1 MGREAE
7 EKGGG
12 GRRRLGTD
20 SSAYLRPC
28 LCSTDQLPRP
38 SLVALPGP
46 VVAPGANVSLR
57 CGGRIPGMSF
67 ALYRVGVATPLQ
79 YIDSVQP
86 WADFLL
92 IGTNAPGT
100 YCCYYHTP
108 SAPYVL
114 SQRSQPLV
122 ISYKGK
128 MLWLSSFRPRGP
140 GDINSIKLRDNS
152 IVCVRNTE
160 KAPRLWDK
168 EPTPCLPLSG
178 SQVLAPWTIP
188 GETSSVWGWQEWSS
202 SAWAS

>member
-92 IGTNAPGT
+92 IGTNVPGT

-152 IVCVRNTE
+152 MCVSETQKKHQDSGIRNQHPVSLFL
-160 KAPRLWDK
+160 AHRFWL
-168 EPTPCLPLSG
+168 LGHPL
-178 SQVLAPWTIP
+178 L
-188 GETSSVWGWQEWSS
+188 
-202 SAWAS
+202 

>member
-46 VVAPGANVSLR
+46 VVALGANVSLR

-92 IGTNAPGT
+92 IGTNVPGT

-122 ISYKGK
+122 ISYEGK
-128 MLWLSSFRPRGP
+128 MLWLSPPSDPGGRGTSTP
-140 GDINSIKLRDNS
+140 LNLE
-152 IVCVRNTE
+152 T
-160 KAPRLWDK
+160 
-168 EPTPCLPLSG
+168 TPCVCQQHRKSTKTLG
-178 SQVLAPWTIP
+178 
-188 GETSSVWGWQEWSS
+188 
-202 SAWAS
+202 